1 MVYTAF
7 IVAFMVVVVTSDL
20 LYRRIPN
27 AITVTGF
34 CVGLVFH
41 SFNHTLVSA
50 VIGAAVGFV
59 VGFLMFYVAAI
70 GAGDL
75 KLLVALGAI
84 LGIDLWVVAMVLTVI
99 AAGVIGLVQ
108 AIQSRRVFATAR
120 NMGAIVVHMSKF
132 GFRPHP
138 ELNVRNKAL
147 IRSPFGVAAGIGVLL
162 TVLR

>member
-1 MVYTAF
+1 MLYTAF
-7 IVAFMVVVVTSDL
+7 VVAFMVVVVTSDL

-41 SFNHTLVSA
+41 SFNHTMTSA
-50 VIGAAVGFV
+50 FVGAAVGFV

-84 LGIDLWVVAMVLTVI
+84 LGIELWTTAMVLTVI
-99 AAGVIGLVQ
+99 AAGLMGLVQ
-108 AIQSRRVFATAR
+108 AIGSRKLGSTLR
-120 NMGAIVVHMSKF
+120 NMGAILVHMWKF

-147 IRSPFGVAAGIGVLL
+147 IRSPFGVAAGVGVLL